1 VVPETLGR
9 GFVGAFFA
17 SVLAIIEEFHTYS
30 LTPGVYYSLMYR
42 LLFQFAL
49 AEFAERH
56 SHDALAGIVNRSGM
70 SPSGMVG

>member
-1 VVPETLGR
+1 MVPETLGR

-49 AEFAERH
+49 AELPKDTLMTLWRESLTGAE
-56 SHDALAGIVNRSGM
+56 
-70 SPSGMVG
+70 